1 MIIPLNKLV
10 ALLDGPNKIIQ
21 KRFDKLLDYNNLIG
35 RGKEDKVTFFFIFSK
50 ELRQNIKNC
59 NLKRILCWV
68 FCVCVCVRC
77 VLSANF
83 HLPVSIADAVNQ
95 RRESVSG
102 LLRQPRN
109 SNVDGTIQLA
119 L

>member
-1 MIIPLNKLV
+1 MLV
-10 ALLDGPNKIIQ
+10 
-21 KRFDKLLDYNNLIG
+21 
-35 RGKEDKVTFFFIFSK
+35 FF
-50 ELRQNIKNC
+50 
-59 NLKRILCWV
+59 
-68 FCVCVCVRC
+68 CVCVRC

-95 RRESVSG
+95 SRESVSG